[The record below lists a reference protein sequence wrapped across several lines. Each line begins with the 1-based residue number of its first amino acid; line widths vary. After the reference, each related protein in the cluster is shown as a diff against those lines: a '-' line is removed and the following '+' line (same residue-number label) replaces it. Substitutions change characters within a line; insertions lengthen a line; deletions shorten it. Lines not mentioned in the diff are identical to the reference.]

1 MVVAGVVTFLVLAVG
16 TAAFSSLNERELRR
30 SRRLLRGLVAM
41 GSELQ
46 DVRTP
51 EEVGPVVLRS
61 VLRTFGARRGAF
73 VLGDESGVRE
83 VWVGFPEEPRP
94 TALGPADTMPD
105 ELLRRCWTDR
115 QPQLVR
121 ILGADDR
128 ILLAALPAARN
139 VVVVPMVTDG
149 CAIGALVVEEGGGL
163 DEVISASRINAL
175 LEFAAH
181 GALSIRSV
189 TLLAEVERLA
199 RVDGLTGLPNRRTFD
214 ETLDRE
220 VVRATR
226 SNESLSLVM
235 LDVDHFKRVNDTLGH
250 AGGDEVLRMIGRI
263 LATSLRQIDLPARF
277 GGEEFA
283 LVLPDCTGVAA
294 LTLAENLRQAIA
306 AAHGD
311 RPELAVTVSAG
322 IASFPRNAL
331 TDTELLRHA
340 DEALYQSKRD
350 GRDRVTLATR
360 RAPAAE
366 AAGADRL
373 RIPA

>member
-1 MVVAGVVTFLVLAVG
+1 
-16 TAAFSSLNERELRR
+16 
-30 SRRLLRGLVAM
+30 
-41 GSELQ
+41 
-46 DVRTP
+46 
-51 EEVGPVVLRS
+51 
-61 VLRTFGARRGAF
+61 
-73 VLGDESGVRE
+73 
-83 VWVGFPEEPRP
+83 
-94 TALGPADTMPD
+94 
-105 ELLRRCWTDR
+105 
-115 QPQLVR
+115 
-121 ILGADDR
+121 
-128 ILLAALPAARN
+128 
-139 VVVVPMVTDG
+139 MVTDG
-149 CAIGALVVEEGGGL
+149 RAIGALIVEEGGGL
-163 DEVISASRINAL
+163 DEVVSASRINAL

-199 RVDGLTGLPNRRTFD
+199 RVDGLTALPNRRTFD

-226 SNESLSLVM
+226 SNEPLSLVM

-250 AGGDEVLRMIGRI
+250 AGGDEILRTIGRI
-263 LATSLRQIDLPARF
+263 LATSLREIDLPARF

-283 LVLPDCTGVAA
+283 LVLPDCSGVAA

-306 AAHGD
+306 SAHGD

-331 TDTELLRHA
+331 TGAELLRHA
-340 DEALYQSKRD
+340 DAALYQSKRD
-350 GRDRVTLATR
+350 GRDRVTLVTR

-373 RIPA
+373 RVPA